1 MFQQKSNKPVII
13 LLYPTKGNN
22 MSIFNDPNFYY
33 NDLTHTI
40 ADKITRLLKI
50 GVSSSRAFALWEH
63 PIFIDAE
70 DDLIQW
76 GFDVQYVD
84 DVGDRSFDVWASA
97 GFNEDYIPE
106 VTFTIVLPRGV
117 ALEDNDIDYPELF
130 GTIAH
135 ELHHIAQ
142 KNEGI
147 CEYEG
152 ETNNKQVRYYLNPTE
167 IPAFHIGFRAQC
179 ALSGADMETE
189 MRSYL
194 SLQDIDTD
202 ETELIIGAWMNPN
215 FEIAEANLLS

>member
-1 MFQQKSNKPVII
+1 MRAKNTDTYYNII
-13 LLYPTKGNN
+13 VSTKGDN
-22 MSIFNDPNFYY
+22 MSIFKDPEFYY
-33 NDLTHTI
+33 NDLSQTI
-40 ADKITRLLKI
+40 TDEILSALKS
-50 GVSSSRAFALWEH
+50 GVSSSRAYALWKY

-70 DDLIQW
+70 DDLIEW
-76 GFDVQYVD
+76 TFDVQYVD
-84 DVGDRSFDVWASA
+84 DVGSRSFDVWASA

-117 ALEDNDIDYPELF
+117 ALEDNNIDYAELF
-130 GTIAH
+130 GAVAH

-152 ETNNKQVRYYLNPTE
+152 ETDNDQVRYYLNPTE

-194 SLQDIDTD
+194 SGQDVDTD
-202 ETELIIGAWMNPN
+202 ETELIIGAWMNPS
-215 FEIAEANLLS
+215 FEIAQENLLS